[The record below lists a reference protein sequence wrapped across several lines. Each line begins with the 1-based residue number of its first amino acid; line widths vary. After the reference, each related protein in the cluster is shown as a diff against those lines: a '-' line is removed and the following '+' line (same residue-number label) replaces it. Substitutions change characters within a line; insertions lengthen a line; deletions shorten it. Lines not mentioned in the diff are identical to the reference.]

1 MRYNTIALD
10 RIGSSYFSFLSR
22 PNYFLVWIDND
33 SIRCLLG
40 GSFFS
45 GMKKASWCFD
55 NSFRGTIGPCC
66 FVLNRKGK
74 QQHLG
79 LPQKEMHLCIRAPHP
94 LSIHGCLPWSTMLSL
109 SISKDL
115 LRQNVRWLKITKSR
129 KSIFLSSS
137 STQFLSFGNWRNK
150 TKKKISYI
158 LRWVGCD
165 RSSNIKSLA
174 WNSGWNITCLVCF
187 FCPIELLA
195 CHRTA
200 SRMNYAWLV
209 GEWCCQSYQFFSH
222 SIWVF

>member
-1 MRYNTIALD
+1 
-10 RIGSSYFSFLSR
+10 
-22 PNYFLVWIDND
+22 
-33 SIRCLLG
+33 
-40 GSFFS
+40 
-45 GMKKASWCFD
+45 MKKASCCFD
-55 NSFRGTIGPCC
+55 NSFRGTIGLCC

-79 LPQKEMHLCIRAPHP
+79 LPQKEMYLCIRAPHP

-137 STQFLSFGNWRNK
+137 STQFLSFGNCRNK
-150 TKKKISYI
+150 TKKISYI

-165 RSSNIKSLA
+165 RSSNIKSWA
-174 WNSGWNITCLVCF
+174 WNSGWNITYLVCF
-187 FCPIELLA
+187 FWPIELLA

-209 GEWCCQSYQFFSH
+209 GEWCCHTVINFFTFHLGFFKVNIAVDDNNSYNFLS
-222 SIWVF
+222 